1 MITENLESLASAF
14 RMRNF
19 EIRIVG
25 GAVRDYLLGMDP
37 KDIDLCTDAT
47 PDEMI
52 EIANDYGFKYIPTG
66 LQHGT
71 ITIVVGSE
79 PFEVTTLRIDVETDG
94 RHAEVE
100 FTRDFEQDAARR
112 DLTINAMS
120 MDISTRKIYDYFDGR
135 SDLKDGRVRFVGD
148 PDARVKEDY
157 LRILRYFRFMARF
170 GFSIEN
176 LNEIKIITSPENLK
190 GLESISVERYW
201 MELSKLVISPYANDI
216 LENMYYHGV
225 LNTLG
230 LGKPRIDNIG
240 ASPIGIL
247 STMLDEN
254 TIEPFLDKWKLSSDE
269 VKHLRYLIDS
279 RYKSIRWEFALVD
292 GIPREWVVDYCMIM
306 WPNRGME
313 YRIRTWKIPVF
324 PITGQDLLDMGMKQG
339 PHIGIIL
346 NDLRNKW
353 KASNFKLTKEDLI
366 GNWLTKE
373 LE

>member
-52 EIANDYGFKYIPTG
+52 EIANDYGFKYITTG

-120 MDISTRKIYDYFDGR
+120 MDIFTRKIYDYFDGR

-170 GFSIEN
+170 GC
-176 LNEIKIITSPENLK
+176 NEDSFDEVKIITSAENLK
-190 GLESISVERYW
+190 GLETISVERYW
-201 MELSKLVISPYANDI
+201 MELSKLVTNTYAEDI
-216 LENMYYHGV
+216 LDVMYYTGV
-225 LNTLG
+225 LKALG
-230 LGKPRIDNIG
+230 LGKPRGDNIG

-247 STMLDEN
+247 STMLNVN

-269 VKHLRYLIDS
+269 VKHLKFLVS
-279 RYKSIRWEFALVD
+279 RADDNWQYMLVD
-292 GIPREWVVDYCMIM
+292 GIPRQWVEDNAIVN
-306 WPNRGME
+306 WGNRIVVNNN
-313 YRIRTWKIPVF
+313 IRTWEIPVF
-324 PITGQDLLDMGMKQG
+324 PVTGQDLLNMGMKQG
-339 PHIGIIL
+339 PQIGIIL
-346 NDLRNKW
+346 NDLRDKW
-353 KASNFKLTKEDLI
+353 KASDFKLTKEDLI
-366 GNWLTKE
+366 GNGLTKE